1 MNIVILGN
9 SESVVS
15 FLNGLK
21 VKKSHKISIISYK
34 KKFRPKNSI
43 ELKKMF
49 KNKYNCIEIE
59 NINTIKVFKFIKYF
73 KTDIIVSFWNKILNE
88 KILNLPRLGV
98 IGSHPTLIPFN
109 RGRHPLHWLLSLGV
123 KKSAVSFFSMDRKID
138 NGKIIKQFKYKINNK
153 IDIKKLENLINKII
167 KKNSQ
172 NVINCFIRSSIK
184 FKKQNYKKAN
194 YLRKRNFSDLCIN
207 LKMDFASINNLVK
220 SYTIPY
226 DCAFILIKDKIIRIK
241 LVKKIKSKNLNTIE
255 IGKILKITNKYIL
268 TRCSDSLIKLYFKNN
283 EKINNNKTKYI
294 YDPLFYL
301 FNSKHALLKLKKL
314 L

>member
-1 MNIVILGN
+1 
-9 SESVVS
+9 
-15 FLNGLK
+15 
-21 VKKSHKISIISYK
+21 
-34 KKFRPKNSI
+34 
-43 ELKKMF
+43 
-49 KNKYNCIEIE
+49 
-59 NINTIKVFKFIKYF
+59 
-73 KTDIIVSFWNKILNE
+73 
-88 KILNLPRLGV
+88 
-98 IGSHPTLIPFN
+98 
-109 RGRHPLHWLLSLGV
+109 
-123 KKSAVSFFSMDRKID
+123 MDRKID

-172 NVINCFIRSSIK
+172 NVINCFIRSNIK

-268 TRCSDSLIKLYFKNN
+268 TRCAFSY
-283 EKINNNKTKYI
+283 KT
-294 YDPLFYL
+294 LF
-301 FNSKHALLKLKKL
+301 
-314 L
+314 

>member
-21 VKKSHKISIISYK
+21 VKKSQKISIISYK
-34 KKFRPKNSI
+34 KKFRLKNSI

-49 KNKYNCIEIE
+49 KNKYNCIEVE

-123 KKSAVSFFSMDRKID
+123 KKSAVSFFLWTER
-138 NGKIIKQFKYKINNK
+138 
-153 IDIKKLENLINKII
+153 LI
-167 KKNSQ
+167 
-172 NVINCFIRSSIK
+172 
-184 FKKQNYKKAN
+184 
-194 YLRKRNFSDLCIN
+194 
-207 LKMDFASINNLVK
+207 M
-220 SYTIPY
+220 
-226 DCAFILIKDKIIRIK
+226 
-241 LVKKIKSKNLNTIE
+241 
-255 IGKILKITNKYIL
+255 
-268 TRCSDSLIKLYFKNN
+268 
-283 EKINNNKTKYI
+283 EK
-294 YDPLFYL
+294 
-301 FNSKHALLKLKKL
+301 
-314 L
+314 